1 MSFISVTGT
10 IKWDIFVFYI
20 VSGVIFV
27 TVICVI
33 VSCLFLC
40 CPANSATYQ
49 QHLAQAKYNRP
60 VHVPLFKF
68 YPYPRFILGLSK
80 NFILVGKDKCIAH
93 RIQQP
98 ILRLRIQDYHEFFN
112 RLLLKKKTITSS
124 QNEQPRLVKH
134 TYSDRSNNS

>member
-1 MSFISVTGT
+1 MPHALLYQFTRLQKSFLFSAVKPKSLLEKQNPHRIDKKTKQNMSFISITGT

-33 VSCLFLC
+33 ISCLFLC

-60 VHVPLFKF
+60 VHVPSFKF
-68 YPYPRFILGLSK
+68 YPYLILDLS
-80 NFILVGKDKCIAH
+80 
-93 RIQQP
+93 
-98 ILRLRIQDYHEFFN
+98 
-112 RLLLKKKTITSS
+112 
-124 QNEQPRLVKH
+124 
-134 TYSDRSNNS
+134 

>member
-1 MSFISVTGT
+1 MPHALLYQFTTQQKSFLFSAVKPKSLRNKKTKTQTELIKKKQKQNMSFISVTGT

-68 YPYPRFILGLSK
+68 YPYLILHLS
-80 NFILVGKDKCIAH
+80 
-93 RIQQP
+93 
-98 ILRLRIQDYHEFFN
+98 
-112 RLLLKKKTITSS
+112 
-124 QNEQPRLVKH
+124 
-134 TYSDRSNNS
+134 

>member
-80 NFILVGKDKCIAH
+80 
-93 RIQQP
+93 
-98 ILRLRIQDYHEFFN
+98 FFYP
-112 RLLLKKKTITSS
+112 SS
-124 QNEQPRLVKH
+124 
-134 TYSDRSNNS
+134 